1 MTFNER
7 LRYAMDL
14 RGFKQIDLVNMTGIG
29 KSSISQYLSG
39 NYEAKQDKIFLLAK
53 ALDVDP
59 AWLMGKNVPMYGTDY
74 KKSKAK
80 SSLIPLVG
88 TIAAGTPI
96 LAEQNIED
104 YFNIDASI
112 KADFALRIKGDSM
125 INAGIQEND
134 IVFIRCQP
142 TLENGEIG
150 AVLIDDCATLKKFY
164 KEKDTIILQAENTAY
179 KPIILTNGDV
189 RILGKLVA
197 VLNIRD

>member
-59 AWLMGKNVPMYGTDY
+59 AWLMGKNVPMDGANY
-74 KKSKAK
+74 KKSKVK
-80 SSLIPLVG
+80 TNLIPLVG

-104 YFNIDASI
+104 YFSLDASI
-112 KADFALRIKGDSM
+112 DADFALEIRGDSM
-125 INAGIQEND
+125 LGAGIFPGD
-134 IVFIRCQP
+134 IVFIREQP
-142 TLENGEIG
+142 CVENGEIA
-150 AVLIDDCATLKKFY
+150 AVLIDNEATLKKFY
-164 KEKDTIILQAENTAY
+164 KTENAIVLQPENDMHEPITITDGY
-179 KPIILTNGDV
+179 VKV
-189 RILGKLVA
+189 MGKLVA
-197 VLNIRD
+197 VLSMRD